1 MNDVVK
7 AIDRA
12 EPGRADRSSRLSSS
26 LSGTN
31 LVRAGDHN
39 QRVVLQA
46 IRLSQTIIRSE
57 LAAITGLTQ
66 PTIANIVKRLV
77 DLGLV
82 SDAGRETGRRGM
94 PPQRLT
100 INGDGGFAIGVNIDR
115 DHASVVTLDLAG
127 RVRTRSTREMA
138 FPQPGQV
145 QDYVA
150 GEVARVIA
158 DAAIDSARVLGVG
171 VAIPSSLGSVPLSHR
186 PAEFAIWDE
195 VDVAQLIGDVAPWPV
210 YVENDAAAATI
221 GEMQFGRGRTYR
233 TFIYI
238 LLTAGLGGGVI
249 VDGDYFRGET
259 NASGRIGFLDM
270 GRGAVLQD
278 LVSLSG
284 VATRLEA
291 AGLARRPPEELVG
304 GDPALVATMA
314 QWIEDAAAMLAAPL
328 QTLNLVLN
336 PGAVLIGGRL
346 PEPLVE
352 RLAARL
358 NRLLASDD
366 PMSAVAPVLRADLS
380 ADAPAIGA
388 AILPFSAALLPSDAI
403 LMVSDPLLS

>member
-1 MNDVVK
+1 MNDFARGLERTELGK
-7 AIDRA
+7 
-12 EPGRADRSSRLSSS
+12 DRSSRLSSS

-46 IRLSQTIIRSE
+46 IRLSRTIIRSE

-138 FPQPGQV
+138 FPQPAQV
-145 QDYVA
+145 QAYVT
-150 GEVARVIA
+150 GEIERIVADV
-158 DAAIDSARVLGVG
+158 AIDSARVLGVG
-171 VAIPSSLGSVPLSHR
+171 VAIPGGLGSVPLSRR
-186 PAEFAIWDE
+186 PPEFTIWDE
-195 VDVAQLIGDVAPWPV
+195 VDVSRLIGDVAPWPV
-210 YVENDAAAATI
+210 YAENDAAAATI
-221 GEMQFGRGRTYR
+221 GEMQFGRGRTFR
-233 TFIYI
+233 TFIY
-238 LLTAGLGGGVI
+238 LLVTAGLGGGVVI
-249 VDGDYFRGET
+249 DGDYFRGESS
-259 NASGRIGFLDM
+259 ASGRIGFLAMDG
-270 GRGAVLQD
+270 GRVLQD

-291 AGLARRPPEELVG
+291 AGLAGRPPEALVG
-304 GDPALVATMA
+304 TEPALAAVMA
-314 QWIEDAAAMLAAPL
+314 QWIEDAAAALVAPL

-346 PEPLVE
+346 PQPLVE

-358 NRLLASDD
+358 NALLATDD
-366 PMSAVAPVLRADLS
+366 PMSTVAPVIRADLA

-388 AILPFSAALLPSDAI
+388 AILPFSAALLPSDSI